1 MGGRFHHKQEPR
13 DKNNHISVKENKIK
27 AGLLPHALA
36 GARVQG
42 QTHGCHRRACSGGSS
57 RPFPHPL
64 AWCWACPA
72 LQLRPELPVTTPGS
86 GHSAEE
92 VLHQG
97 KGKGRRR
104 EALFQGLSQCNLTR
118 TWPMAFSFFFFFLTP
133 KTKWQFIVGSL
144 TECWKDLHEVNS
156 KFIQVYGHS
165 AIILIP
171 RTRECFTLAAISF
184 GTKISGTLGNTNP

>member
-1 MGGRFHHKQEPR
+1 MPLLGLGSRARPTAVTAEPAQEGA
-13 DKNNHISVKENKIK
+13 
-27 AGLLPHALA
+27 AG
-36 GARVQG
+36 
-42 QTHGCHRRACSGGSS
+42 
-57 RPFPHPL
+57 PFPIHLHGAERVRRCSWDRSCRWPPQGAGTL
-64 AWCWACPA
+64 QRRCFTRAKARAGGGKLFSKGWAS
-72 LQLRPELPVTTPGS
+72 VTSHGL
-86 GHSAEE
+86 G
-92 VLHQG
+92 QW
-97 KGKGRRR
+97 
-104 EALFQGLSQCNLTR
+104 LFL
-118 TWPMAFSFFFFFLTP
+118 FFFFFLTP